1 MTKAKTDKSAE
12 GSRSRSQI
20 IVLFI
25 ALIVFIMLLFA
36 NFAYLNTQAN
46 YDKQYIGHA
55 GELRV
60 LSQRIAKNAT
70 EAAAGKAAAF
80 KLLSDA
86 RNDFAQRWG
95 YLKKGDPAT
104 GLPPAPATV
113 RPEMRAVQLDWERLL
128 KNTDAI
134 LSSEQTVLS
143 LHQVA
148 ATLAETVP
156 QLQIEYEKVVE
167 ILLQRGAPA
176 AQVAMAQRQSL
187 LAERI
192 LGAVNTVL
200 AGDENSQQ
208 AADAFGRDATRFGQV
223 LNGMLQGNP
232 ALKIS
237 QVEDRDARARLSE
250 ISELFQFV
258 SGSVDEILETSPE
271 LFKVR
276 ESASNIFSLSQTLL
290 DEASHLATRFE
301 NLAGGRNTDTI
312 GGYVLGLLA
321 LASIILIGL
330 VMVRETNRQLRETA
344 EKNERNQNAI
354 MRLLD
359 EIEDL
364 ADGDLTV
371 TASVTEDFT
380 GTIADSIN
388 YSVDQLR
395 DLVATINLTAGQ
407 VAAAVQET
415 QATAMHLAQASEH
428 QAQQISE
435 ASTAISDMAE
445 SIDQVSANAA
455 ESSAVAER
463 SVEIANK
470 GNEVVH
476 NTIHGMDN
484 IREQIQDT
492 AKRIKRLGESSQ
504 EIGDIVSLIDDIADQ
519 TNILALNAAIQAS
532 MAGDAGRGFAVVADE
547 VQRLAE
553 RSSAATRQIE
563 TLVRA
568 IQTDTNEA
576 VISMEQTTTEVV
588 RGARLAQDAGVA
600 LEEIEGV
607 SKTLA
612 ALIQSI
618 SNAAQQQTSSAG
630 QISLTMN
637 VIQQITSQTSSG
649 STATAESIGN
659 LAKMASQLRRSV
671 SGFTLPAASATGLK
685 SVSGVVMG
693 DRHDYVALEWV
704 KGEIAETLKQAHQAI
719 EAVLDDPQASP
730 GLDECLDYIHQVHG
744 SLQMVEF
751 YGAALLAEEMEHLVE
766 ALQHER
772 VSHRDEALHLLLQ
785 ALGQLPIYLDRVQ
798 GARRDLPLVVLPLIN
813 DLRSARGESLLS
825 ETSLFSPQLPELPP
839 LSARSTGAAGA
850 GRTAERAAQIAP
862 DAANG
867 LGRFAARAG

>member
-1 MTKAKTDKSAE
+1 MTKTKAGKPME

-36 NFAYLNTQAN
+36 NFAYLNTQAT

-86 RNDFAQRWG
+86 RNDFARRWG

-104 GLPPAPATV
+104 SLPPAPATV
-113 RPEMRAVQLDWERLL
+113 RPEMRAVQQDWDRLL

-156 QLQIEYEKVVE
+156 QLQVEYEKVVE

-208 AADAFGRDATRFGQV
+208 AADAFGRDATQFGKV
-223 LNGMLQGNP
+223 LNGMLQGDP
-232 ALKIS
+232 ALKVS
-237 QVEDRDARARLSE
+237 QVEDRDARARLAE
-250 ISELFQFV
+250 IAELFEFV

-290 DEASHLATRFE
+290 DEASHLASGFE
-301 NLAGGRNTDTI
+301 NMVGGRTTDTI

-321 LASIILIGL
+321 LTSIILIGL

-435 ASTAISDMAE
+435 ASMAINDMAE

-649 STATAESIGN
+649 STATADSIGN

-671 SGFTLPAASATGLK
+671 SGFTLPDAKAQ
-685 SVSGVVMG
+685 VV
-693 DRHDYVALEWV
+693 DKA
-704 KGEIAETLKQAHQAI
+704 
-719 EAVLDDPQASP
+719 
-730 GLDECLDYIHQVHG
+730 
-744 SLQMVEF
+744 
-751 YGAALLAEEMEHLVE
+751 
-766 ALQHER
+766 
-772 VSHRDEALHLLLQ
+772 
-785 ALGQLPIYLDRVQ
+785 
-798 GARRDLPLVVLPLIN
+798 
-813 DLRSARGESLLS
+813 
-825 ETSLFSPQLPELPP
+825 
-839 LSARSTGAAGA
+839 
-850 GRTAERAAQIAP
+850 
-862 DAANG
+862 
-867 LGRFAARAG
+867 

>member
-1 MTKAKTDKSAE
+1 MTTVTTPKPQAA
-12 GSRSRSQI
+12 SRSRSQI

-36 NFAYLNTQAN
+36 NFAYLNTQST

-80 KLLSDA
+80 KLLGDA

-95 YLKKGDPAT
+95 YLKKGDTET
-104 GLPPAPATV
+104 GLPAAPSAV
-113 RPEMRAVQLDWERLL
+113 RAEMRAVQTDWEALL

-134 LSSEQTVLS
+134 LASEQTVLS

-156 QLQIEYEKVVE
+156 QLQMESEKVVD

-176 AQVAMAQRQSL
+176 SQVALAQRQSL

-192 LGAVNTVL
+192 LAVNTVL
-200 AGDENSQQ
+200 AGDETAVQ
-208 AADAFGRDATRFGQV
+208 AADAFGRDASRFGVV
-223 LNGMLQGNP
+223 LNGMLNGNP
-232 ALKIS
+232 GLRIT
-237 QVEDRDARARLSE
+237 QVEDHDARARLAE
-250 ISELFQFV
+250 ISELFEFV
-258 SGSVDEILETSPE
+258 SGSVDEILETSPQ
-271 LFKVR
+271 LFQVR
-276 ESASNIFSLSQTLL
+276 ASASNIFNLSQTLL
-290 DEASHLATRFE
+290 DEASHLATGFE
-301 NLAGGRNTDTI
+301 NLASGRSFDTI

-330 VMVRETNRQLRETA
+330 VMVRETNRQLHETA

-407 VAAAVQET
+407 VAGAVQDT

-428 QAQQISE
+428 QAQQIAE
-435 ASTAISDMAE
+435 ASTAINQMAQ

-637 VIQQITSQTSSG
+637 VIQQITTQTSSG

-671 SGFTLPAASATGLK
+671 SGFTLPPPK
-685 SVSGVVMG
+685 
-693 DRHDYVALEWV
+693 
-704 KGEIAETLKQAHQAI
+704 K
-719 EAVLDDPQASP
+719 
-730 GLDECLDYIHQVHG
+730 
-744 SLQMVEF
+744 VE
-751 YGAALLAEEMEHLVE
+751 
-766 ALQHER
+766 
-772 VSHRDEALHLLLQ
+772 D
-785 ALGQLPIYLDRVQ
+785 
-798 GARRDLPLVVLPLIN
+798 
-813 DLRSARGESLLS
+813 
-825 ETSLFSPQLPELPP
+825 
-839 LSARSTGAAGA
+839 
-850 GRTAERAAQIAP
+850 
-862 DAANG
+862 
-867 LGRFAARAG
+867 